1 MTALIIEDEKLA
13 ARRLSDLVQRYDSKI
28 KIIGIIDSVEKS
40 VEWFR
45 SNDHPELVFMDIQ
58 LADGLSFEIFE
69 QTEVRSPVIF
79 ITAFDE
85 YTIKAFKVNSVD
97 YLLKPV
103 DYKEFAAAMEKY
115 KSNFGPRPA
124 DEFKPDIE
132 LYDRLVSQF
141 VHPYKNRFV
150 VKVGLHIRSIP
161 VDNIDYFYICEKSTF
176 ICTGEGK
183 SYAVDY
189 YLDRIEQLVDPR
201 LFFRINRK
209 FIISINAVKDII
221 AYSNSR
227 LRIVLNNAPEEEA
240 IVSREKVKDFK
251 IWLDR

>member
-1 MTALIIEDEKLA
+1 MNTLVIEDEKLA
-13 ARRLSDLVQRYDSKI
+13 AQRLVDLIHRYDSKI
-28 KIIGIIDSVEKS
+28 KVIGIIDSVEKS

-45 SNDHPELVFMDIQ
+45 SSDHPEFVFMDIQ

-79 ITAFDE
+79 TTAFDE

-103 DYKEFAAAMEKY
+103 DYEELAAAMEKF
-115 KSNFGPRPA
+115 KSNFGPTVI
-124 DEFKPDIE
+124 DEYKPDIE

-150 VKVGLHIRSIP
+150 VKAGLHIRSVP
-161 VDNIDYFYICEKSTF
+161 VDNIDYFFICEKSTF
-176 ICTGEGK
+176 ICTTEGR

-209 FIISINAVKDII
+209 FIISINAVRDII

-227 LRIVLNNAPEEEA
+227 LKIVLNNPPEEEA

>member
-1 MTALIIEDEKLA
+1 MNTIVIEDEKLA
-13 ARRLSDLVQRYDSKI
+13 AQKLIELIHKYDVNI
-28 KIIGIIDSVEKS
+28 KVIEILDSVEKS

-45 SNDHPELVFMDIQ
+45 NSDHPDLVFMDIQ

-79 ITAFDE
+79 TTAFDE

-97 YLLKPV
+97 YLLKPI
-103 DYKEFAAAMEKY
+103 DYEELSAAIDKY
-115 KSNFGPRPA
+115 KSNFGPRVIN
-124 DEFKPDIE
+124 EYKPDIE
-132 LYDRLVSQF
+132 LYDKLITQF

-161 VDNIDYFYICEKSTF
+161 VDNIDYFFICEKSTF
-176 ICTGEGK
+176 ICTKEGK
-183 SYAVDY
+183 SYAIDY
-189 YLDRIEQLVDPR
+189 YLDRVEQLVDPR
-201 LFFRINRK
+201 LFFRISRK
-209 FIISINAVKDII
+209 YIICIDAVKDII

-227 LRIVLNNAPEEEA
+227 LRIVLNNPPEEEA
-240 IVSREKVKDFK
+240 IVSREKVRDFK

>member
-1 MTALIIEDEKLA
+1 MNTLVIEDEKPA
-13 ARRLSDLVQRYDSKI
+13 ARRLVELIHRYDSKI
-28 KIIGIIDSVEKS
+28 KVIGIIDSVEKS

-45 SNDHPELVFMDIQ
+45 SSDYPELVFMDIQ

-69 QTEVRSPVIF
+69 QTVVHCPVIF
-79 ITAFDE
+79 TTAFDE
-85 YTIKAFKVNSVD
+85 YMIKAFKVNSVD
-97 YLLKPV
+97 YLLKPIN
-103 DYKEFAAAMEKY
+103 YEELAAAMEKY

-132 LYDRLVSQF
+132 LYDTLISQF

-161 VDNIDYFYICEKSTF
+161 VDKIDYFYICEKSTF
-176 ICTGEGK
+176 ICTVEGK
-183 SYAVDY
+183 SYAIDY

-209 FIISINAVKDII
+209 FIISINAVRDII

-227 LRIVLNNAPEEEA
+227 LKIVLNNPTEEEA
-240 IVSREKVKDFK
+240 IVSREKVRDFK
-251 IWLDR
+251 TWLDR

>member
-1 MTALIIEDEKLA
+1 MNTLVIEDEKLA
-13 ARRLSDLVQRYDSKI
+13 AQRLVELIHRYDSKI
-28 KIIGIIDSVEKS
+28 KVIGIIDSVEKS

-45 SNDHPELVFMDIQ
+45 SSDHPELVFMDIQ

-69 QTEVRSPVIF
+69 QTEVRCPVIF

-103 DYKEFAAAMEKY
+103 DYKELAAAMKKF
-115 KSNFGPRPA
+115 KSNFGPRA
-124 DEFKPDIE
+124 VDRYKPDIE

-150 VKVGLHIRSIP
+150 VKVGLHIRSVP
-161 VDNIDYFYICEKSTF
+161 VENIDYFYICEKSTF

-183 SYAVDY
+183 NYAIDY
-189 YLDRIEQLVDPR
+189 YLDNLEQLVDPR

-209 FIISINAVKDII
+209 FIISIRAVSDIL

-227 LRIVLNNAPEEEA
+227 LKIVLNNTPEEEA

>member
-1 MTALIIEDEKLA
+1 MNTLVIEDEKLA
-13 ARRLSDLVQRYDSKI
+13 AQRLVELIHRFDRRI
-28 KIIGIIDSVEKS
+28 KVIGIIDSVEKS

-45 SNDHPELVFMDIQ
+45 SSDHPELVFMDIQ

-79 ITAFDE
+79 TTAFDE
-85 YTIKAFKVNSVD
+85 YMIKAFKVNSVD

-103 DYKEFAAAMEKY
+103 DYEELAAAMEKY

-124 DEFKPDIE
+124 DEYKPDTE
-132 LYDRLVSQF
+132 LYDNLISQF

-150 VKVGLHIRSIP
+150 VKAGLHIRSVP

-176 ICTGEGK
+176 ICTGEGR

-189 YLDRIEQLVDPR
+189 YLDRIEQIVDPR

-209 FIISINAVKDII
+209 FIISIGAVKDII

-227 LRIVLNNAPEEEA
+227 LRIVLNNPPEEEA